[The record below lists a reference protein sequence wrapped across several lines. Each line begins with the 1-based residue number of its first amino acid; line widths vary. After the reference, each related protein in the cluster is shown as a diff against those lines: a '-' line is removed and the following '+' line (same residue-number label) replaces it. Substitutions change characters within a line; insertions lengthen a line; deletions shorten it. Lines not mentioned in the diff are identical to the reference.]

1 MNPVEL
7 VSIPGASNANT
18 YATIQEFDE
27 YISGRDG
34 FNEEEWKAL
43 TLNQQ
48 LLRIVYGTAVIDSLV
63 FRGKKATRKQALAFP
78 RIFQSDELS
87 DVQGKMETWEDL
99 SDYCD
104 LMGLPLPEVPEK
116 VKIAQIEATYQIVHS
131 HLFTIEPF
139 EDGEASIS
147 SLSIDVI
154 SLSFSKAGGS
164 AYSLFS
170 KADFS
175 AASTIKLM
183 LQPYLTTFRG
193 SLV

>member
-1 MNPVEL
+1 MSQVEL

-78 RIFQSDELS
+78 RIFQSDELA
-87 DVQGKMETWEDL
+87 ED
-99 SDYCD
+99 
-104 LMGLPLPEVPEK
+104 
-116 VKIAQIEATYQIVHS
+116 
-131 HLFTIEPF
+131 
-139 EDGEASIS
+139 
-147 SLSIDVI
+147 
-154 SLSFSKAGGS
+154 
-164 AYSLFS
+164 
-170 KADFS
+170 
-175 AASTIKLM
+175 
-183 LQPYLTTFRG
+183 FRG
-193 SLV
+193 MCVTTTG